1 MHGGVVVVE
10 MGECY
15 IWGNQINK
23 YIKDSEASYCQEKGF
38 TNREKE
44 KTGMNPVVLN
54 GIGGLV

>member
-1 MHGGVVVVE
+1 MVVE